1 MIRALPVL
9 SDPFARK
16 VTYLRVSLTDRCNYR
31 CTYCMP
37 EEGVDLLPKAD
48 VLTFEELE
56 RVVRVFAGLG
66 VRRVRLTGGEPTVR
80 KDLITC
86 VERLARVPG
95 IAEVVMTTNGHR
107 LAELAEPLA
116 RAGLA
121 GLNVSVDTLDAARFH
136 AITRRGDLARVVAGI
151 EAARALVLPIK
162 INVVA
167 LKGFNDGEVG
177 ALCDWSWAR
186 GITPRFIEHMPM
198 SEGALYAPGALLTA
212 AEIRALVEAHIGGE
226 LVPDEPLA
234 GASGVTGPARYW
246 RAPGGGRVGI
256 ISAMSENF
264 CSTCNRVRLTAV
276 GELHTCLAHD
286 DATNLRALLRAGAD
300 DEDVEAAV
308 RAAVGIKRQGHEFTQ
323 SGCGGPRKHMVSIGG

>member
-1 MIRALPVL
+1 VIRALPVL
-9 SDPFARK
+9 ADPFART

-48 VLTFEELE
+48 ILTFEELE
-56 RVVRVFAGLG
+56 RVVRVFAKLG

-80 KDLITC
+80 KDLIVC

-95 IAEVVMTTNGHR
+95 IAEVVMTTNGQR
-107 LAELAEPLA
+107 LAELAAPLA
-116 RAGLA
+116 AVGLA
-121 GLNVSVDTLDAARFH
+121 GLNVSLDTLDAGRFRE
-136 AITRRGDLARVVAGI
+136 ITRRGDLGRVVAGI
-151 EAARALVLPIK
+151 EAARALRLPVK

-167 LKGFNDGEVG
+167 LKGWNDREIG
-177 ALCDWSWAR
+177 ALCDWSWDR
-186 GITPRFIEHMPM
+186 DITPRFIEHMPM
-198 SEGALYAPGALLTA
+198 SDGALFVPGHLLTA
-212 AEIRALVEAHIGGE
+212 EEIRALVEDHVGAA
-226 LVPDEPLA
+226 LVPDAPSA

-246 RAPGGGRVGI
+246 RAPRGRIGI

-286 DATNLRALLRAGAD
+286 DATNLRALVRSGAGD
-300 DEDVEAAV
+300 DDIEMAI
-308 RAAVGIKRQGHEFTQ
+308 RGAVGVKRQGHEFQ
-323 SGCGGPRKHMVSIGG
+323 RSGCGGPRKHMVSIGG